1 MITQDSWVYKFIQFK
16 LHKNVRFFI
25 KIREIKRETC
35 FVGIKCYLLSLK
47 QIRNFFVQDHEIA
60 SKKRDKNSLK
70 IE

>member
-1 MITQDSWVYKFIQFK
+1 M
-16 LHKNVRFFI
+16 
-25 KIREIKRETC
+25 ETC
-35 FVGIKCYLLSLK
+35 FVGMKCYLLSLK